1 MKKIKEDLKHLYNE
15 IDARLDYYV
24 NASWELTEEE
34 NIELCKLFSY
44 QEALGKVL
52 KKLKIEGS

>member
-1 MKKIKEDLKHLYNE
+1 MEKIKEDLKHLHNE

-44 QEALGKVL
+44 QKALRKVL
-52 KKLKIEGS
+52 KKLNY